1 MPNFTIDQIS
11 NAMKNPDVI
20 RNFSIVAQVDA
31 GKCFK
36 IGTQIRLSDGSLKTV
51 ENLTT
56 NDSVIGLDGQS
67 KRVVEIHHGNGQ
79 LYKVSQSNGDEYV
92 VNGNH
97 ILVLK
102 KSNDILEI
110 SVSDYLKLLPN
121 EKLDLTGFKQDPN
134 SNDKHQLSQIEVD
147 EDVVGDYIGFQIE
160 GDGKFLA
167 PDFTVWHNSTLSDSI
182 LSHAGL
188 INKDNAGDKRE
199 TDTMQQEID
208 RGITIKAVGVSMCVP
223 HEGNDYV
230 LGLVDSPG
238 HVDFNSEVSCSIRVT
253 DGALVLIDTV
263 DGVKAQT
270 KTVLTQALAERVKP
284 VLVINKIDKLFMS
297 LQMTPREI
305 YQQFLKNVEDVN
317 GVIDTYQDPK
327 LVEMIRDQRVDPV
340 RGDVMFGAAY
350 QTWGFSLKTFAKIYS
365 TKLNKP
371 VDKLMQMLWNEK
383 NFVTMIIQPI
393 YFVLNACQS
402 YPEPSKDGKTLEE
415 VIKVIGI
422 KLSKEDFELRGLKLI
437 RKVMNTW
444 IPLAPA
450 VVELAVDHLPSPKVA
465 QQYRAELLYKGP
477 HDDKYFEA
485 IKNCD
490 PNGPMVIYISKMVPT
505 KDNSRFYAFGRVFAG
520 TARSGKVK
528 ILFNDHDPGNTD
540 ALATYK
546 QKTYLNDTIQ
556 RVVLMMAANVE
567 MIDSIPVGNTLGLSG
582 VDKSIVK
589 SATIVSE
596 NSLDCYP
603 LKNIAFSVSPVV
615 QYALR
620 PKNMADLG
628 KFVEQMKKFVK
639 SDPCLQ
645 YITTQEG
652 EHILAGAGELHLE
665 VAIEQF
671 RTDFL
676 KGIEFDISE
685 PIVPYCE
692 TIIDTS
698 STVCLAKSPNKHN
711 RLFFTAQPLDSN
723 LVSEILDDS
732 LPKDPK
738 ELARHLIDTY
748 GFDDAA
754 RKIWKF
760 GPEVDPS
767 NMLVDDTKG
776 VQYLNEIR
784 DSLTTGFLNGCLAG
798 PLCEEPIR
806 GVRFNLKDVVLHAD
820 AVHRGAGQ
828 LLPTARRVLYA
839 SMLTG
844 QPRLMEPVFLVD
856 VQIPRE
862 RVSSIYGVMTKRRGN
877 VKIVED
883 EPNGN
888 MMHVEADLPVAESFG
903 FIEELRHVT
912 SGTAFA
918 SLSFSHWQLVPG
930 DPMEEG
936 SYAHGIMMKIR
947 KRKDLKI
954 EKPKLDDFM
963 DKL

>member
-1 MPNFTIDQIS
+1 MPNFTIEQIS
-11 NAMKNPDVI
+11 DAMKNTNNI

-31 GKCFK
+31 GK
-36 IGTQIRLSDGSLKTV
+36 
-51 ENLTT
+51 
-56 NDSVIGLDGQS
+56 
-67 KRVVEIHHGNGQ
+67 
-79 LYKVSQSNGDEYV
+79 
-92 VNGNH
+92 
-97 ILVLK
+97 
-102 KSNDILEI
+102 
-110 SVSDYLKLLPN
+110 
-121 EKLDLTGFKQDPN
+121 
-134 SNDKHQLSQIEVD
+134 
-147 EDVVGDYIGFQIE
+147 
-160 GDGKFLA
+160 
-167 PDFTVWHNSTLSDSI
+167 STLSDSI
-182 LSHAGL
+182 LCHAGL
-188 INKDNAGDKRE
+188 INKDSAGDKRQ

-223 HEGNDYV
+223 HEGSDYV

-253 DGALVLIDTV
+253 DGAMVLIDTV

-284 VLVINKIDKLFMS
+284 VLIINKIDKLFMS
-297 LQMTPREI
+297 LQMKPREI
-305 YQQFLKNVEDVN
+305 YHQFLKNVEDVN
-317 GVIDTYQDPK
+317 GVIDTYQDQK
-327 LVEMIRDQRVDPV
+327 LVEMTRDQRVDPI

-350 QTWGFSLKTFAKIYS
+350 QTWGFSLKTFAKIYAA
-365 TKLNKP
+365 KLNKP
-371 VDKLMQMLWNEK
+371 IDKLMSMLWNEK

-393 YFVLNACQS
+393 YYVLNACQS

-415 VIKVIGI
+415 VVKIIGI
-422 KLSKEDFELRGLKLI
+422 ELTKDDYELRGLKLI
-437 RKVMNTW
+437 RRVMNTW

-450 VVELAVDHLPSPKVA
+450 IVELAVDHLPSPKVA

-490 PNGPMVIYISKMVPT
+490 PNGPMIVYISKMVPT

-528 ILFNDHDPGNTD
+528 VLFNDHDPGNLD
-540 ALATYK
+540 EPALRK

-567 MIDSIPVGNTLGLSG
+567 MIAEIPVGNTLGLSG
-582 VDKSIVK
+582 VDKSIIK

-596 NSLDCYP
+596 DGVDCYP

-615 QYALR
+615 QYALK
-620 PKNMADLG
+620 PKNLAELG

-645 YITTQEG
+645 YIMTKEG
-652 EHILAGAGELHLE
+652 EHILAGAGELHLD
-665 VAIEQF
+665 VAIEQLK
-671 RTDFL
+671 TDFL
-676 KGIEFDISE
+676 KGIEIEKSE

-692 TIIDTS
+692 TIVETS
-698 STVCLAKSPNKHN
+698 STICLAKSPNKHN
-711 RLFFTAQPLDSN
+711 RLFFSAQPLNSD
-723 LVSEILDDS
+723 LVSEMINGD

-738 ELARHLIDTY
+738 ELVRHLIDTY
-748 GFDDAA
+748 SFDDSA

-784 DSLTTGFLNGCLAG
+784 DSVTTGFLNGCLTG
-798 PLCEEPIR
+798 PLCEEPVR
-806 GVRFNLKDVVLHAD
+806 GVRFNVKDVVLHAD

-828 LLPTARRVLYA
+828 LLPATRRGLYA
-839 SMLTG
+839 AMLTG
-844 QPRLMEPVFLVD
+844 QPRLLEPVFLVD
-856 VQIPRE
+856 IQVPRE
-862 RVSSIYGVMTKRRGN
+862 RVSSIYSVMTKRRGN
-877 VKIVED
+877 IKTVED
-883 EPNGN
+883 EANGN

-903 FIEELRHVT
+903 FIEDLRHIT

-930 DPMEEG
+930 DPMEDG
-936 SYAHGIMMKIR
+936 SYANEIMMKIR
-947 KRKDLKI
+947 ARKSIKV
-954 EKPKLDDFM
+954 EKPKLEDYL